1 MPTLKIKGINLYYED
16 QGTGEPIL
24 FIHGLGSSG
33 QDWELQAAA
42 FSPHYRVITL
52 DLRGHGRSD
61 KPAGPYTMSQFA
73 GDAAALLQSLG
84 VASAHVVGLSLGGGV
99 AFQLAVDQPAL
110 VRSLTIVNSAPEMVP
125 RTFKERFTIWQRLAI
140 VHLMG
145 LPKMATVLSPRLFP
159 DPAHA
164 HLRQLFAERFAQ
176 NEKPAYLASLRAL
189 IGWSVTPRL
198 GDINCSTLVITA
210 DQDYTPVALKEA
222 YVAKMP
228 NARLAVIP
236 NAHHATP
243 MERPEAFNAVLGEFL
258 AQQG

>member
-42 FSPHYRVITL
+42 FSPHYRVITC

-61 KPAGPYTMSQFA
+61 KPAGPYSMSQFA
-73 GDAAALLQSLG
+73 GDAAALLQALG

-110 VRSLTIVNSAPEMVP
+110 VRSLIIVNSAPEMIL
-125 RTFKERFTIWQRLAI
+125 RTFKEKLAIWQRLVI
-140 VHLMG
+140 IRLMG
-145 LPKMATVLSPRLFP
+145 LPKMAAVLSPRLFP
-159 DPAHA
+159 DPAHE
-164 HLRQLFAERFAQ
+164 HLRQLFAERFAK
-176 NEKPAYLASLRAL
+176 NEKPAYLASLRSL
-189 IGWSVTPRL
+189 IGWSVTPQL
-198 GDINCSTLVITA
+198 GQIRCPTLVITA

-243 MERPEAFNAVLGEFL
+243 MERPEAFNAVLAEFL